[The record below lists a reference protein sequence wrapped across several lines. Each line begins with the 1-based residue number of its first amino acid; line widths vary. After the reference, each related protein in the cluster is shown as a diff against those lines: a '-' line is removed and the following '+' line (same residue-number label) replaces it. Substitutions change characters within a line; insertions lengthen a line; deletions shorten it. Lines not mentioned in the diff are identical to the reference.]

1 MMVGSI
7 CFGNVPFAGVLTGR
21 ADGTAGPSACSEL
34 DANHPPST
42 PLLHL
47 TGCTGGR
54 GGLFFLLVKT
64 LCDTF
69 GLAVLFC
76 VSRLVLMFL
85 RNRTSRMQDSP
96 REGTL
101 LMFPQ
106 QPKRDGLPCWDT
118 ALPSQPHPAGERGVT
133 GFKCMLDCTR

>member
-1 MMVGSI
+1 MAGLI

-21 ADGTAGPSACSEL
+21 ADRTADPSVCSEL
-34 DANHPPST
+34 DANHLPST

-47 TGCTGGR
+47 TGCTGG
-54 GGLFFLLVKT
+54 GKGFFFFLLVKT

-76 VSRLVLMFL
+76 VSSLVLMFPT
-85 RNRTSRMQDSP
+85 NRTSRMQASP

-106 QPKRDGLPCWDT
+106 QPKRAWLLC
-118 ALPSQPHPAGERGVT
+118 
-133 GFKCMLDCTR
+133 